1 MTRPSSPS
9 AAHALSDTIESPH
22 IPLPYRYRP
31 AQPTETRRPLLLL
44 LHGVGGDE
52 SSLAPLIERLPA
64 DIHVVLP
71 RGPLAGPNGGHAW
84 YSMQVTEAGVRAH
97 PLESEAARVQVL
109 HFIDALRQAHSFDP
123 RQVYVA
129 GFSQGGVISASVGLT
144 RPDKVAAI
152 GLLCGRI
159 LSQVKWQ
166 LAPDEQLSRLQAFLG
181 HGGADGV
188 IPSDYAVD
196 AMHTMA
202 EHRVQLLYRD
212 YPGGHEISTQMA
224 DDFAQWVAQRAVLA
238 YAHH

>member
-1 MTRPSSPS
+1 MTEPIPAMHGLSSV
-9 AAHALSDTIESPH
+9 LESEH
-22 IPLPYRYRP
+22 IPLPYRFRP
-31 AQPTETRRPLLLL
+31 AQAGDTRRPLLVL

-64 DIHVVLP
+64 DLHVALP
-71 RGPLAGPNGGHAW
+71 RGPLAGPQGGHAW
-84 YSMQVTEAGVRAH
+84 YTVQVSEDGARANTLEA
-97 PLESEAARVQVL
+97 EAARVQVL
-109 HFIDALRQAHSFDP
+109 HFIDALRQAHPFDP

-129 GFSQGGVISASVGLT
+129 GFSQGAVISASVGLT

-152 GLLCGRI
+152 GVLCGRI

-166 LAPDEQLSRLQAFLG
+166 LAPDHQLCHLQAFLA

-212 YPGGHEISTQMA
+212 YPGGHEISAPMA

-238 YAHH
+238 YAR

>member
-1 MTRPSSPS
+1 MTDPSP
-9 AAHALSDTIESPH
+9 AAHDLSATLESPH
-22 IPLPYRYRP
+22 IPLPYRFR
-31 AQPTETRRPLLLL
+31 AARAGDMRRPLLVL

-64 DIHVVLP
+64 DLHVALP
-71 RGPLAGPNGGHAW
+71 RGPLAGPQGGYAW
-84 YSMQVTEAGVRAH
+84 YTVQVTEAGPRAH
-97 PLESEAARVQVL
+97 ALEAEAARVQVL
-109 HFIDALRQAHSFDP
+109 HFIDALRQAHAFDP

-129 GFSQGGVISASVGLT
+129 GFSQGAVISASVGLT

-152 GLLCGRI
+152 GILCGRI

-166 LAPDEQLSRLQAFLG
+166 LAPDDQLSHLQAFLA

-188 IPSDYAVD
+188 ISSDYAVD

-212 YPGGHEISTQMA
+212 YPGGHEISHQMA
-224 DDFAQWVAQRAVLA
+224 DDFAQWVAQRATLA
-238 YAHH
+238 YRGG